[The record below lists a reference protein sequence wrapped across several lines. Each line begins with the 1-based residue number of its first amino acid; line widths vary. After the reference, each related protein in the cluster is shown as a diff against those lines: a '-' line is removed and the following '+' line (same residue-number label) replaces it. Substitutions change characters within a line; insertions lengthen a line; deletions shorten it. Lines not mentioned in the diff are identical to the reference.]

1 MAGITVEELLTKS
14 AEYGLELES
23 LLGARGLDRKITQAR
38 IQKPGLA
45 LAGFTYHLHPDRLQI
60 LGETEITYLRS
71 LPAETRRTAVRN
83 LCAEGLSCLV
93 VTKGLDAP
101 PELVEETD
109 SFGVALL
116 RSRLSSAAFIDK
128 VTAFL
133 EDRLAERTSIHG
145 VLIDVLGIGILL
157 LGKSGIG
164 KSECALDLVVRGYRL
179 VADDIVE
186 IQKKPPATLIGSGLE
201 LIKHHMEIR
210 GLGIIN
216 IKDLFGIAAIRET
229 KKIELVIELLEWQNE
244 DEYDRL
250 GFDEMCHEIL
260 GVAIPMIRIPV
271 RPGRNLTTIIEVAAR
286 NHLLKIMGHN
296 SALEFQRRLTRQ
308 IARNTE
314 GLATFGNEVE

>member
-1 MAGITVEELLTKS
+1 MKELTVEELLARS
-14 AEYGLELES
+14 ESHGLALEV
-23 LLGARGLDRKITQAR
+23 LTGAQGLDRRITETR

-45 LAGFTYHLHPDRLQI
+45 LAGFTYHLHPGRVQI
-60 LGETEITYLRS
+60 LGETELTYLEGLES
-71 LPAETRRTAVRN
+71 AARRRAVQN
-83 LCAEGLSCLV
+83 LCIDGLSCLI
-93 VTKGLDAP
+93 VTKGLTAP
-101 PELVEETD
+101 TELLDIAGSHGIPV
-109 SFGVALL
+109 L
-116 RSRLSSAAFIDK
+116 RSVLTSSIFIDK
-128 VTAFL
+128 VTSFL
-133 EDRLAERTSIHG
+133 EERLAERTSLHG
-145 VLIDVLGIGILL
+145 VLVDVLGIGILL

-216 IKDLFGIAAIRET
+216 VKDLFGIAAIRET
-229 KKIELVIELLEWQNE
+229 KKVELVIELVEWKNE
-244 DEYDRL
+244 EEYDRL
-250 GFDEMCHEIL
+250 GFDEASHEVL
-260 GVAIPMIRIPV
+260 GVPIPLIRLPV

-308 IARNTE
+308 IAQTGN
-314 GLATFGNEVE
+314 GVGTFGSEVE

>member
-1 MAGITVEELLTKS
+1 MSGIAVDELLTRS
-14 AEYGLELES
+14 EAVGLELES
-23 LLGARGLDRKITQAR
+23 LTGPEGLDRRITQAR

-45 LAGFTYHLHPDRLQI
+45 LAGFTYHLHADRVQI
-60 LGETEITYLRS
+60 LGETEITYLRTLTPEGRLS
-71 LPAETRRTAVRN
+71 AVRKV
-83 LCAEGLSCLV
+83 CIEGLSCFV
-93 VTKGLDAP
+93 VTKNLDVPA
-101 PELVEETD
+101 ELREE
-109 SFGVALL
+109 VAAHKIPLL
-116 RSRLSSAAFIDK
+116 RTRMSSVSFIDK
-128 VTAFL
+128 LTKYL
-133 EDRLAERTSIHG
+133 EDRLAERTSLHG

-186 IQKKPPATLIGSGLE
+186 VRKKPPASLVGSGLE

-216 IKDLFGIAAIRET
+216 IKDLFGIAAIREN
-229 KKIELVIELLEWQNE
+229 KKIELVIELVEWQSDE
-244 DEYDRL
+244 EYDRL
-250 GFDEMCHEIL
+250 GFDDMTHKVLDVEIPL
-260 GVAIPMIRIPV
+260 IRIPV

-308 IARNTE
+308 IAINTDGMPNFE
-314 GLATFGNEVE
+314 SEVE